1 MPSLLD
7 LFCGGGGAAM
17 GYSRAGFTEIVG
29 VDNQPQKNYPFE
41 FVQADALEYLTEHG
55 HEFDAIHA
63 SPPCQG
69 YSIMRNLPWLRD
81 KEYPL
86 LIDPVRELLEAT
98 GKPWVIENVMGAHL
112 PAGWLCG
119 TMFGLPFYRHR
130 AFETN
135 WFWMQPG
142 HGIHRNVIPPGR
154 NMADRAHDIVFSD
167 SEDAR
172 GLASWPGRREEPAGL
187 VVQDSQ
193 HRGRGITENFV
204 LGNGAQKDGVGVGH
218 AKGWRLAAEAMGI
231 DWMKREE
238 LTQAI
243 PPAYTEY
250 IGTTLLRLLEAK

>member
-1 MPSLLD
+1 MRLLD
-7 LFCGGGGAAM
+7 LFCGAGGAAM

-41 FVQADALEYLTEHG
+41 FVQADALEYLVEHG

-69 YSIMRNLPWLRD
+69 YSIMRNLPWLRH

-86 LIDPVRELLEAT
+86 LIDPVRELLEVT
-98 GKPWVIENVMGAHL
+98 GRPWVIENVMGAHL
-112 PAGWLCG
+112 AAGWLCG

-130 AFETN
+130 AFESN
-135 WFWMQPG
+135 WFWLQPGHTIHRKVMQPG
-142 HGIHRNVIPPGR
+142 RNFG
-154 NMADRAHDIVFSD
+154 DRGHAITFHDPNKRPHIGATIAFVN
-167 SEDAR
+167 
-172 GLASWPGRREEPAGL
+172 
-187 VVQDSQ
+187 DSQ
-193 HRGRGITENFV
+193 HRGRGVTENFV
-204 LGNGAQKDGVGVGH
+204 QGNGAQKNGVGVGH
-218 AKGWRLAAEAMGI
+218 AKGWRLAAEAMNI

-250 IGTTLLRLLEAK
+250 IGKALLANLKVEA

>member
-1 MPSLLD
+1 MKLLD
-7 LFCGGGGAAM
+7 LFCGAGGAAM
-17 GYSRAGFTEIVG
+17 GYSRAGFDEIVG
-29 VDNQPQKNYPFE
+29 VDIKPQKNYPFE
-41 FVQADALEYLTEHG
+41 FVRVDALEYLAEHG
-55 HEFDAIHA
+55 QEFDAIHA

-98 GKPWVIENVMGAHL
+98 GRPWVIENVMGAHL

-119 TMFGLPFYRHR
+119 TMFGLSFYRHIS
-130 AFETN
+130 FETN

-142 HGIHRNVIPPGR
+142 HAKHEQIIKPGR
-154 NMADRAHDIVFSD
+154 NLGERAHDIVFSPAGLATKR
-167 SEDAR
+167 S
-172 GLASWPGRREEPAGL
+172 LASW
-187 VVQDSQ
+187 Q
-193 HRGRGITENFV
+193 
-204 LGNGAQKDGVGVGH
+204 GNAAQGVGIGH
-218 AKGWRLAAEAMGI
+218 AAGWRVAAEAMGI

-250 IGTTLLRLLEAK
+250 IGRVWLRSF